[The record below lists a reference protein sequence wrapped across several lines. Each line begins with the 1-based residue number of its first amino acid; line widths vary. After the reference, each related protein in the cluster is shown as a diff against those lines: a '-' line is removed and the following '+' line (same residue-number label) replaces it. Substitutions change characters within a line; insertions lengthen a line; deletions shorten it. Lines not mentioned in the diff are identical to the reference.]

1 MNNHQKGFTLIE
13 SLVVLSVFMIISSV
27 TVFSLKPQQPMIEE
41 EAFIT
46 QLKADLYYAQNYAIS
61 HQHEVSVVFMPSQFK
76 YYMYLRTDIP
86 PFIVR
91 NYSTNIYVKEG
102 SLTFYFKFLIDG
114 NVNKFGTLLIQ
125 TKRKDYRLTVLIGKG
140 RFYVAEQ

>member
-1 MNNHQKGFTLIE
+1 MNYNQKGFTLIE
-13 SLVVLSVFMIISSV
+13 SLVVLSIFMIISSV

-91 NYSTNIYVKEG
+91 NYSTNIYVNEG
-102 SLTFYFKFLIDG
+102 SLPLYFKFLIDG
-114 NVNKFGTLLIQ
+114 NVNKFGTLFIQ

>member
-1 MNNHQKGFTLIE
+1 
-13 SLVVLSVFMIISSV
+13 MIISSV